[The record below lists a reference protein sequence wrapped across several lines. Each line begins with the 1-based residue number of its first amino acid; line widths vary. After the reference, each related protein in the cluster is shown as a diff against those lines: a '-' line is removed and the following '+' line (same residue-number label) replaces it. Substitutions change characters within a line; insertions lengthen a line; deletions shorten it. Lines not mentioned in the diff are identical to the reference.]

1 MPSIRDLIGC
11 SQYLTLT
18 GTHLVALQQ
27 SIPILLRYGAT
38 GEFSAEV
45 DAARVSVFRPGPTP
59 RGDVAHLVSQALGS
73 PIDLPPLDQALV
85 PDDKVV
91 IALDRD
97 TPGAAEVVAGI
108 WSYLERRDI
117 DPTNVTILQPV
128 AVGAKTPV
136 DPRSLLPISVQQAVA
151 WKVHDPLKEDCCGY
165 LATTTKGEPIYLA
178 KELVEADFVLPVGAT
193 SYDPLL
199 GYRGTNSVIYPGL
212 SNIEALRKTIGQG
225 HLELSPRE
233 ERPLRQLVD
242 EIAWLMGVQF
252 CVQVVASDSGGVLEV
267 LAGSTDAVFKRSR
280 QKLDDNWLVTMPERV
295 ETVVV
300 AVSTDVSGHG
310 WNQIGRA
317 VATARQ
323 LVKRGGRIVILSE
336 LEEQP
341 GDGLSLLRREE
352 YPEDCLQP
360 LRDESPVD
368 LIPATQ
374 IVNAA
379 SWARILLLSRHPP
392 ELVEELFIY
401 PLEDSTEVTR
411 ILESSRTCAILG
423 GAQHTFGIVE

>member
-1 MPSIRDLIGC
+1 M
-11 SQYLTLT
+11 
-18 GTHLVALQQ
+18 ALQQ
-27 SIPILLRYGAT
+27 SIPIYLRYGSS

-45 DAARVSVFRPGPTP
+45 DAARVSVFRPGPAP
-59 RGDVAHLVSQALGS
+59 RNDVAETVNQALAS
-73 PIDLPPLDQALV
+73 PIDLPTLDQALV

-97 TPGAAEVVAGI
+97 TPCAAEVVAGI

-117 DPTNVTILQPV
+117 DPTHVTILQPV
-128 AVGAKTPV
+128 AVGEKTPT
-136 DPRSLLPISVQQAVA
+136 DPRLLLPISVQQATT
-151 WKVHDPLKEDCCGY
+151 WKIHDPLADDSCSY
-165 LATTTKGEPIYLA
+165 LATTTKGEAIYLA
-178 KELVEADFVLPVGAT
+178 KELVEADFVVPVGAT
-193 SYDPLL
+193 SYDAVL
-199 GYRGTNSVIYPGL
+199 GYRGTNSVLYPGL
-212 SNIEALRKTIGQG
+212 SNIEALKKTVGQG

-242 EIAWLMGVQF
+242 EIAWLAGIQF
-252 CVQVVASDSGGVLEV
+252 CVQVVASDNGGVLEV
-267 LAGSTDAVFKRSR
+267 LAGSTEAVFKRSR
-280 QKLDDNWLVTMPERV
+280 EKLDDNWLIMMPERV

-300 AVSTDVSGHG
+300 AVADDVSGHG

-336 LEEQP
+336 LNEEP
-341 GDGLSLLRREE
+341 GDGLRLLRGEE
-352 YPEDCLQP
+352 YPENCLQP
-360 LRDESPVD
+360 IRDATPVD

-379 SWARILLLSRHPP
+379 GWARILLLSKLAP

-401 PLEDSTEVTR
+401 PLE
-411 ILESSRTCAILG
+411 ESSEVMRVLEGSDTCAILG

>member
-1 MPSIRDLIGC
+1 M
-11 SQYLTLT
+11 
-18 GTHLVALQQ
+18 ALQQ
-27 SIPILLRYGAT
+27 SIPVFLRYGSS
-38 GEFSAEV
+38 GEFSAEI
-45 DAARVSVFRPGPTP
+45 DAARVAVFRPGPVP
-59 RGDVAHLVSQALGS
+59 RNDVAELVSQALAS
-73 PIDLPPLDQALV
+73 PLDLPTLDQALV

-97 TPGAAEVVAGI
+97 TPCAAEVVAGI

-128 AVGAKTPV
+128 AVGRKTPA
-136 DPRSLLPISVQQAVA
+136 DPRLLLPISVQQAA
-151 WKVHDPLKEDCCGY
+151 TWKIHDPLAEGSCAY

-193 SYDPLL
+193 AYDALL
-199 GYRGTNSVIYPGL
+199 GYRGTNSVLYPGL
-212 SNIEALRKTIGQG
+212 SNIDALRKTVGQG
-225 HLELSPRE
+225 HLELSPRD

-242 EIAWLMGVQF
+242 EIAWLMGIQF
-252 CVQVVASDSGGVLEV
+252 CVQVVASDSGGVLDV
-267 LAGSTDAVFKRSR
+267 LAGGTDVVFERSR
-280 QKLDDNWLVTMPERV
+280 EKLDDNWLVSMPERV

-310 WNQIGRA
+310 WHQIGRA

-336 LEEQP
+336 LDEQP
-341 GDGLSLLRREE
+341 GDGLNLLRREE
-352 YPEDCLQP
+352 YPENCLQL

-379 SWARILLLSRHPP
+379 GWARILLLSKLVP

-401 PLEDSTEVTR
+401 PLDESSEVIK
-411 ILESSRTCAILG
+411 ILESSATCAILG